1 MARPK
6 AIFKDVWGNRLKEL
20 CEKEHITQSDLSDSI
35 YISQQTISKIINHKA
50 SMTEETARR
59 ISEKYPE
66 YSFEWLMGYVDYK
79 NEMEHFGQAITEA
92 QDKAHILWTGLLAF
106 VKLSDFEINFASP
119 LPKSNG
125 GRHKV
130 EDAIKMVRDGY
141 VVRRG
146 KQKGYISLEKMSLL
160 QNEICDFIEFKL
172 NKLLESGEDH
182 G

>member
-6 AIFKDVWGNRLKEL
+6 VVFKDLWGNRLKEL
-20 CEKEHITQSDLSDSI
+20 CEKEHITQSELSDSI

-59 ISEKYPE
+59 ISEKYPG

-79 NEMEHFGQAITEA
+79 NEMEHFGQEITEA
-92 QDKAHILWTGLLAF
+92 QDKAHIRWTGLLAF
-106 VKLSDFEINFASP
+106 AKLSGFEINFASP
-119 LPKSNG
+119 LPKSTG

-130 EDAIKMVRDGY
+130 EDAIKMFRDGY

-146 KQKGYISLEKMSLL
+146 KQKQNVSLEQMNQL
-160 QNEICDFIEFKL
+160 QNEICDFVEFKL
-172 NKLLESGEDH
+172 NKLLEGNQN

>member
-6 AIFKDVWGNRLKEL
+6 AVFKDLWGNRLKEL
-20 CEKEHITQSDLSDSI
+20 CEKEHITQSELSDSI
-35 YISQQTISKIINHKA
+35 FISQQTISKIINHKA

-59 ISEKYPE
+59 ISEKYPG

-79 NEMEHFGQAITEA
+79 NEMEHFGQAMTEM
-92 QDKAHILWTGLLAF
+92 QDEAHLLWTGLLAF
-106 VKLSDFEINFASP
+106 AKLSGFEISFASP
-119 LPKSNG
+119 LSKSNG
-125 GRHKV
+125 GRNKV

-146 KQKGYISLEKMSLL
+146 KQKQNISLEQMNQL

-172 NKLLESGEDH
+172 NKLVEGDQN